1 MKHLKTTLILSALL
15 VSTSGMAM
23 DKTAAGAVAGAAI
36 GAGRYCVCAAF
47 LSLMQIPLFFNI
59 IFTLPNKLAR
69 IILISLRTFACQ
81 NRRSS
86 SRFRI

>member
-47 LSLMQIPLFFNI
+47 LSLMQIPPLFS
-59 IFTLPNKLAR
+59 TSYLHCR
-69 IILISLRTFACQ
+69 INWQESFLFP
-81 NRRSS
+81 
-86 SRFRI
+86 

>member
-47 LSLMQIPLFFNI
+47 LSLMQIPLFFQHHI
-59 IFTLPNKLAR
+59 YIAE
-69 IILISLRTFACQ
+69 
-81 NRRSS
+81 
-86 SRFRI
+86 